1 MTELNTWGTS
11 VSPSNKTAWLCS
23 FRIGTLP
30 GISRVSYLPLSLS
43 VVAHYLVCVIV
54 YTPEYVMP
62 RAVVGNL
69 PSAWVILTELD
80 PTLVYKFYAVA
91 EKPAPRKREVAQP
104 RPGFLLEGVKMETIT
119 PIPYDIIKEGLQ
131 Q

>member
-1 MTELNTWGTS
+1 M
-11 VSPSNKTAWLCS
+11 
-23 FRIGTLP
+23 
-30 GISRVSYLPLSLS
+30 
-43 VVAHYLVCVIV
+43 
-54 YTPEYVMP
+54 
-62 RAVVGNL
+62 
-69 PSAWVILTELD
+69 SAWHFLPELD
-80 PTLVYKFYAVA
+80 LLPPLLMNLCFVA